1 MLASFLGLWFP
12 APGLARSRFSI
23 FSSLVRAKEI
33 QGGHQGSPGG
43 LNYLGVSR
51 SLRGGRTPPAATS
64 RSSAS
69 LRLWLLPTVF
79 QVQAPG
85 EDANAL
91 WFMS

>member
-12 APGLARSRFSI
+12 APGLARSRFSL
-23 FSSLVRAKEI
+23 FSSLSQLRDTRRPP
-33 QGGHQGSPGG
+33 GRPGG
-43 LNYLGVSR
+43 LNYLSVSR
-51 SLRGGRTPPAATS
+51 SLRGGRTPPAATD

-69 LRLWLLPTVF
+69 LRLWLLPTGF

-85 EDANAL
+85 EDANGL